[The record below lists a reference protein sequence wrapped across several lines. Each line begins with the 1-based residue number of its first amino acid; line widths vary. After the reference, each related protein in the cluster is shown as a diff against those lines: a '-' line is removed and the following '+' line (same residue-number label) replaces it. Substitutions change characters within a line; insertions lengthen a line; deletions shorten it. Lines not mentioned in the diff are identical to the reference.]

1 MPNTPLDDL
10 VLSNRCATRE
20 NTLSIEFGVGN
31 APERPTQG
39 HSPLVGDWQG
49 KLNTG
54 AISLRIVFHIKT
66 DTAGKLSATM
76 DSPDQS
82 AYGLPVG
89 EITLD
94 GKAVKLTLP
103 AVNASLSGT
112 LDDGGKVII
121 GRWEQGV
128 ASLPLTIT
136 LSDKPIVPT
145 KRPQTPEA
153 PFPYIET
160 NVTFPSG
167 SKGITLA
174 GTLTI
179 PKGPGPF
186 PTAIFVS
193 GSGGQDRDETLLGH
207 KPFHVLADQLA
218 RVGIAS
224 LRYDDRGVGRSTGK
238 QETGTSKDFADDAE
252 GALRFL
258 KTAANIKRNKIGFVG
273 HSEGGLIAPMVA
285 ARNPDVAFVVILAGP
300 GVPGKDVILRQSEA
314 IMKAMKA
321 SEADIN
327 KSRESQLRIIAAV
340 EAVVRKNPKNPDSSR
355 LAAALKKEA
364 DTLIASLPPA
374 DQAEAKKNRAMVDA
388 QIMQYA
394 TPWFRFFLSYDPR
407 PALRKVKV
415 PVLVLNG
422 DKDLQVIASQ
432 NVSEVEKALQ
442 AAGNQRVRVRVM
454 PGLNHLFQ
462 HSDTGSPQEYG
473 SIDETFAPEAIKEIT
488 TFIRSVNRMK

>member
-1 MPNTPLDDL
+1 M
-10 VLSNRCATRE
+10 LSLAYPFQPS
-20 NTLSIEFGVGN
+20 L
-31 APERPTQG
+31 QG
-39 HSPLVGDWQG
+39 SSPLIGDWQG

-54 AISLRIVFHIKT
+54 AIALRIVFHIKS
-66 DTAGKLSATM
+66 DAAGKLSATM

-89 EITLD
+89 EVSID
-94 GKAVKLTLP
+94 NKAVKLELP
-103 AVNASLSGT
+103 AVNGVYSGT
-112 LDDGGKVII
+112 LDDTGKVIN

-160 NVTFPSG
+160 NVTFPSIA
-167 SKGITLA
+167 KGITLA
-174 GTLTI
+174 GTLTV

-218 RVGIAS
+218 RLGIAS
-224 LRYDDRGVGRSTGK
+224 LRYDDRGVGLSTGD
-238 QETGTSKDFADDAE
+238 QATGTSKDFANDAE
-252 GALRFL
+252 GAVRFL

-285 ARNPDVAFVVILAGP
+285 ARNQDVAFVVMLAGP
-300 GVPGKDVILRQSEA
+300 GVPGKDVILKQSEA
-314 IMKAMKA
+314 IMKTMKA
-321 SEADIN
+321 SPADIK
-327 KSRESQLRIIAAV
+327 KSRDSQLKIIAAV
-340 EAVVRKNPKNPDSSR
+340 EAVVRKNPSKPDANK
-355 LAAALKKEA
+355 LPAALKKETDA
-364 DTLIASLPPA
+364 LIASLSPA

-388 QIMQYA
+388 QVQQYA
-394 TPWFRFFLSYDPR
+394 TPWFRYFLSYDPR

-422 DKDLQVIASQ
+422 EKDVQVIASQ
-432 NVSEVEKALQ
+432 NVPEVEKALR
-442 AAGNQRVRVRVM
+442 AGGNQRVTVRLM

-488 TFIRSVNRMK
+488 AFIRSVNRMK

>member
-1 MPNTPLDDL
+1 MRIQYGAGYAPNA
-10 VLSNRCATRE
+10 SN
-20 NTLSIEFGVGN
+20 
-31 APERPTQG
+31 QG
-39 HSPLVGDWQG
+39 PSPLIGDWQG

-54 AISLRIVFHIKT
+54 AIALRIVFHIKS

-89 EITLD
+89 DISLD
-94 GKAVKLTLP
+94 GKSVKLALP
-103 AVNASLSGT
+103 AVNASLTGT
-112 LDDGGKVII
+112 LDDSGKEIT
-121 GRWEQGV
+121 GRWEQGG

-160 NVTFPSG
+160 NVTFPSIA
-167 SKGITLA
+167 KGITLA
-174 GTLTI
+174 GTLTV

-186 PTAIFVS
+186 PAAVFVS

-218 RVGIAS
+218 RLGIAS
-224 LRYDDRGVGRSTGK
+224 LRYDDRGVGLSTGD
-238 QETGTSKDFADDAE
+238 QAAGTSKDFANDAE
-252 GALRFL
+252 GAVRFL
-258 KTAANIKRNKIGFVG
+258 KTTAHVKRNKIGFVG

-285 ARNPDVAFVVILAGP
+285 ARNPDVAFVVMLAGP
-300 GVPGKDVILRQSEA
+300 GVPGKDVILMQSEA
-314 IMKAMKA
+314 IMKSMKA
-321 SEADIN
+321 SPAAIK
-327 KSRESQLRIIAAV
+327 KSRDSQLRFIAAI
-340 EAVVRKNPKNPDSSR
+340 EAVVRKNPSNPDPNK
-355 LAAALKKEA
+355 LVAALKKETDA
-364 DTLIASLPPA
+364 LIAALPPA
-374 DQAEAKKNRAMVDA
+374 DKVEAQKNRAMVDA
-388 QIMQYA
+388 QVQQYA
-394 TPWFRFFLSYDPR
+394 TPWFRYFLNYDPR
-407 PALRKVKV
+407 PALCKVKV

-432 NVSEVEKALQ
+432 NVPEVEKALR
-442 AAGNQRVRVRVM
+442 AGGNQRVTVRLM

-488 TFIRSVNRMK
+488 AFIRSVNRMK